1 MIGAAGERTR
11 RIWSRWAGILLVATN
26 ATAMVATWIR
36 SSAIVSRD
44 AAQTAANIAGS
55 ETFFRV
61 GLAFDLL
68 TIAGVIPLVAALYI
82 VLNPCSRELA
92 LLATL
97 WRVVENCILAM
108 LTFASFAALSLIGGG
123 DFIRALTPG
132 HTQDLAYAMLR
143 LHSWGFQVGFLF
155 LGLGQTAFSYLW
167 WRSRYVPRW
176 LAGLGIVA
184 SSIMAAMALGIII
197 WPPLYSI
204 ATMAYMAPM
213 GIYEIGLGLLL
224 ASRGIRVPESAAG
237 ERGGEA
243 D

>member
-1 MIGAAGERTR
+1 MAN
-11 RIWSRWAGILLVATN
+11 RIVWSRL
-26 ATAMVATWIR
+26 
-36 SSAIVSRD
+36 
-44 AAQTAANIAGS
+44 AQEA
-55 ETFFRV
+55 V
-61 GLAFDLL
+61 G
-68 TIAGVIPLVAALYI
+68 
-82 VLNPCSRELA
+82 E
-92 LLATL
+92 
-97 WRVVENCILAM
+97 
-108 LTFASFAALSLIGGG
+108 ALSLIAVL
-123 DFIRALTPG
+123 DLIRALTRGPYKV
-132 HTQDLAYAMLR
+132 HAYSFLR
-143 LHSWGFQVGFLF
+143 LHICGFKLGFLF